1 MQEVLLQLTAGSA
14 FRPKRPAT
22 APAVREQEG
31 PNAALHD
38 LMESCWHQ
46 VRAAGTRCGRSC
58 KHQVMPELLSPGVAC
73 LEALPGSATASH
85 VLCPVR

>member
-46 VRAAGTRCGRSC
+46 VRAADTRCGLLRSLAWIC
-58 KHQVMPELLSPGVAC
+58 HSQPCP
-73 LEALPGSATASH
+73 LPCAIAIP
-85 VLCPVR
+85 LP

>member
-14 FRPKRPAT
+14 FRPKRPAI
-22 APAVREQEG
+22 ASAAREQDG

-46 VRAAGTRCGRSC
+46 VRPAERPR
-58 KHQVMPELLSPGVAC
+58 LD
-73 LEALPGSATASH
+73 LPQPASH
-85 VLCPVR
+85 ALCPVESKPPALSDALHDLRDRW